1 MERIGQWAK
10 AGAASVAAALAV
22 GAVSLSRGMTIA
34 TAGERVFLSAVD
46 VAGVRARP
54 TLASAP
60 MVSSREAPGDLERA
74 EGAADLSTT
83 DPADPADRADPTA
96 PAGGPTYPMGRVEG
110 LEPAPGTT
118 ALDTVTRWRPSPE
131 VINPWLRP
139 RVALPEAATA
149 PALEVGSRDPAV
161 RALERRLTELG
172 YRPGEVDEYFSD
184 STWSAVLAFQK
195 AEVLE
200 RSEWVDPMTWARLA
214 APQAWRVSNS
224 TSFPRVEVDLDRQV
238 VLVVFGPAHV
248 ITLNTSTGGGF
259 TYLDSHGGWSL
270 AETPTGSYRV
280 YYTYD
285 GTERAPLGTLYRPL
299 YFYEG
304 YAIHGSS
311 FVPSYPDSHGCVRL
325 SNEDQDWLFNLAPED
340 LEVTV
345 HETMNPAQ
353 FFPGTGARGAPGL
366 APPTAPS
373 AVLPL

>member
-46 VAGVRARP
+46 VAGVRARQ

-60 MVSSREAPGDLERA
+60 MVSSPEPAGELDRA
-74 EGAADLSTT
+74 EGAANPGTT
-83 DPADPADRADPTA
+83 DPADLTDPRAA
-96 PAGGPTYPMGRVEG
+96 AAGPTYPMGRVEG
-110 LEPAPGTT
+110 LEPATGAT
-118 ALDTVTRWRPSPE
+118 ALDTVTRRRPSPE

-149 PALEVGSRDPAV
+149 PALEVGSRDRAV

-238 VLVVFGPAHV
+238 VLVVFGAAHV
-248 ITLNTSTGGGF
+248 ITLNTSTGGGY
-259 TYLDSHGGWSL
+259 TYWDSHGGWSL

-325 SNEDQDWLFNLAPED
+325 SNEDQDWLFNLAPAD
-340 LEVTV
+340 LEVSV

-366 APPTAPS
+366 APPEAAST
-373 AVLPL
+373 VLPL